1 MKPFPDPLPAR
12 LLVVRGAQRIDLAL
26 FDLTARL
33 ALQGP
38 LRVLDGG
45 NCINIYPL
53 ARALRRQTARLEPA
67 LRNVH
72 LARAFT
78 CYQMLALL
86 RDAPAGSTPTLVLDL
101 LCTFYDD
108 SVPLPEA
115 RRLLGAVLVEVERL
129 GRGGAVVIST
139 RPPAQ
144 AGPERLALVDTL
156 CEALP
161 ARFLYPA
168 EALPAP
174 ARQMRLFA

>member
-1 MKPFPDPLPAR
+1 MNHIALPLSQPVTVLVAPQAAR
-12 LLVVRGAQRIDLAL
+12 DAML
-26 FDLTARL
+26 DLTARL
-33 ALQGP
+33 ALHGP
-38 LRVLDGG
+38 LRVFDGG
-45 NCINIYPL
+45 NHFNAYAV
-53 ARALRRQTARLEPA
+53 ARGLRRQTAQVDEA
-67 LRNVH
+67 LNRIRM
-72 LARAFT
+72 ARAFT

-86 RDAPAGSTPTLVLDL
+86 SAAPAGSTPTLVLDL

-129 GRGGAVVIST
+129 ARGGRVVIST

-144 AGPERLALVDTL
+144 AGPERLALVDAL

-174 ARQMRLFA
+174 AQQMRLFA